1 MNGLEAIA
9 ANNGW
14 AIFVVGVSIVFTG
27 LVLLSFSVAQMH
39 KILAFWDN
47 RKSLSLF
54 QPRKKSKPAP
64 PEIIF
69 SEKEKE
75 SARQFYLLSKT
86 LKDSFS
92 IQRILDMAEVSGL
105 EAPHSRLYTLINAK
119 IVAPDNKGFFFWD
132 REMFKKLS
140 S

>member
-14 AIFVVGVSIVFTG
+14 AISVVGVSIVFTG
-27 LVLLSFSVAQMH
+27 LVLLSFAIAQMH
-39 KILAFWDN
+39 KILALWDN

-54 QPRKKSKPAP
+54 QPRKESKPTP
-64 PEIIF
+64 PEIVF

-86 LKDSFS
+86 MKDSFS

-105 EAPHSRLYTLINAK
+105 EAPHSRLYTLIKAK